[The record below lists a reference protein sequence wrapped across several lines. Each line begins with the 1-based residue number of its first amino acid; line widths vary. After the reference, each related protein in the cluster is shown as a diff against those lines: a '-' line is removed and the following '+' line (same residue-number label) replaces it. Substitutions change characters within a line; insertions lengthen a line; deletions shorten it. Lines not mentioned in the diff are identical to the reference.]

1 MSRILVVGSLAE
13 SLINFRGP
21 LLAALVANGHEV
33 HAAAPDAS
41 ASVKERLAGLG
52 VRYHDLFLART
63 GLNPLADLKTYR
75 SLKAIIRQT
84 NPEVFF
90 AYTIKPVIY
99 GAFAARAAR
108 VPGIYPMITG
118 LGYTFSGLTLKAKLV
133 GSVTSILYRLAL
145 SFANQV
151 FFQNPDDMSLFI
163 KRGLISS
170 RAQAVIVNGS
180 GVDLEKFAPA
190 NLPQD
195 LSFLLV
201 ARLLKDKG
209 VLEYVAAA
217 REIKGRYPQ
226 VRFKMAGWID
236 DNPMAVSTQELVG
249 WQQEGTIEYLGRL
262 EDVRPAFAE
271 CSVYVLPSY
280 REGTPRTVL
289 EAMAMGRA
297 IVTTDAP
304 GCRETVVDG
313 ENGFLVTV
321 KDSETLAKAME
332 KFIVDQGLIKIM
344 GDRSR
349 DIAENKY
356 DVNKVNHMIMTTM
369 GLVDEK
375 SN

>member
-1 MSRILVVGSLAE
+1 MSRVLVVGSLAE

-52 VRYHDLFLART
+52 VRYHDVFLART

-75 SLKAIIRQT
+75 AIKAIIRET

-90 AYTIKPVIY
+90 SYTIKPVIY
-99 GAFAARAAR
+99 GAIAARSAR

-163 KRGLISS
+163 ERGLISS

-217 REIKGRYPQ
+217 RDIKCRYPQ

-249 WQQEGTIEYLGRL
+249 WQKEGTIEYLGRL

-304 GCRETVVDG
+304 GCRETVVNG

-332 KFIVDQGLIKIM
+332 KFIVDKGLIKIM

-349 DIAENKY
+349 EIAEKKY
-356 DVNKVNHMIMTTM
+356 DVNKVNHKIMTTM

-375 SN
+375 SI